1 MILQIPPI
9 DPSTSLRITFLLRL
23 TGDVLNSVPGYP
35 AEPDILP
42 DLLGML
48 DDLDQAWVTVL
59 QSQIWDP
66 KTGATSDL
74 EVPADS
80 VIAHP
85 DIKSTPMNQ
94 TERTRLRSL
103 VVSGTTSLEEWLG
116 EMKTEG
122 DEGYQEVLERLGLQ
136 QGFDDVFARTLEE
149 LGALGGSFVIPQPM
163 ETCTS

>member
-1 MILQIPPI
+1 VILQIPPI

-35 AEPDILP
+35 AEPDVLS

-59 QSQIWDP
+59 QSQIWNP
-66 KTGATSDL
+66 KTGVTSDL
-74 EVPADS
+74 EVSADS

-85 DIKSTPMNQ
+85 GIKSTPMNQ

-103 VVSGTTSLEEWLG
+103 VVNGTTSLEEWLG
-116 EMKTEG
+116 EMKAEG
-122 DEGYQEVLERLGLQ
+122 DEGYQEALERLGLQ
-136 QGFDDVFARTLEE
+136 QGFDDVFGRTLQE
-149 LGALGGSFVIPQPM
+149 LGALGGSLVMPQPM